1 MKKIYTLLFGA
12 MIACFAFTANAL
24 TYQGTLVI
32 NMMGATINEG
42 DETVYTVEVSPTS
55 AGLCDFTLANFSL
68 DLGDGPVPLGDIYI
82 EDVTTST
89 TDGVTT
95 YSGSKDGLTL
105 AEGEI
110 VANVTL
116 TGTDNAD
123 GEAVFNIDVM
133 WIVDPSDPSAGQIPI
148 YVTFTGQRTSG
159 INSLTNHHSSLSTT
173 EYYNLQGIRVNSPV
187 KGQIYI
193 ARTADTVAK
202 IVY

>member
-1 MKKIYTLLFGA
+1 MKKIYTLLFVA
-12 MIACFAFTANAL
+12 LIACSAFTAKAI

-32 NMMGATINEG
+32 EMMGGVINDG
-42 DETVYTVEVSPTS
+42 DETTYTVEVAPIGD
-55 AGLCDFTLANFSL
+55 GLCDFSLANFAL
-68 DLGDGPVPLGDIYI
+68 DLGDGPVPLGDIFI
-82 EDVTTST
+82 EDVTTTT

-95 YSGSKDGLTL
+95 YSGSKEGLTL

-116 TGTDNAD
+116 NGTENEIGD
-123 GEAVFNIDVM
+123 AVFNIDVM

-148 YVTFTGQRTSG
+148 TVVFTGKRSSG
-159 INSLTNHHSSLSTT
+159 VVLTTNNSQLTTA
-173 EYYNLQGIRVNSPV
+173 EYYNLQGMRVASPV

-193 ARTADTVAK
+193 TRTADKVAK